1 MTEIQTQLLVVGGGL
16 GGVSA
21 ALAAARRGVSVVLT
35 EPTDWLGGVLTS
47 QGVPPD
53 EHVWIEQFGC
63 TATYREFRDAIR
75 SYYRRHY
82 PLTEAARRTMA
93 FNPGRQGLRPLPRA
107 ARVPRRHRGSHRT
120 APGVRAH
127 PGTDGARAGVRDEH
141 GRPRH
146 AGVDHST

>member
-93 FNPGRQGLRPLPRA
+93 FNPGSPRSPTSA
-107 ARVPRRHRGSHRT
+107 TSRACPSPSSRLSSHRT
-120 APGVRAH
+120 
-127 PGTDGARAGVRDEH
+127 
-141 GRPRH
+141 GRPG
-146 AGVDHST
+146 ASGY